1 MILKK
6 PLVAKSLWDLIRMV
20 SDSGKLTILG
30 AGVGIFLI
38 LFGLYGLFFEND
50 QKIQQ
55 AENNEI
61 LLEAANR
68 LDDATLEVEFFRKK
82 CFEDIPKENEQEYSQ
97 CLSNLK
103 QKHIELTAAQ
113 MNYYEVITKLGLE

>member
-1 MILKK
+1 
-6 PLVAKSLWDLIRMV
+6 MV
-20 SDSGKLTILG
+20 SDICKLTILG

-68 LDDATLEVEFFRKK
+68 LNDATVEVDILRKK
-82 CFEDIPKENEQEYSQ
+82 CFEDIPKENEQEYSN

-103 QKHIELTAAQ
+103 QKRIDLTAAQ
-113 MNYYEVITKLGLE
+113 VNEYDIKSKLGLE

>member
-1 MILKK
+1 
-6 PLVAKSLWDLIRMV
+6 MV
-20 SDSGKLTILG
+20 SDICKLTILG

-68 LDDATLEVEFFRKK
+68 LNDATLEVEILRKK
-82 CFEDIPKENEQEYSQ
+82 CFEDIPKENEQEYSN
-97 CLSNLK
+97 CRSNLK
-103 QKHIELTAAQ
+103 LKRLEITTAQ
-113 MNYYEVITKLGLE
+113 INYYEIKTKLGLE

>member
-1 MILKK
+1 MT
-6 PLVAKSLWDLIRMV
+6 
-20 SDSGKLTILG
+20 SGLSKLTILG

-38 LFGLYGLFFEND
+38 SFGLYEVLVEKD

-61 LLEAANR
+61 LLDAENR
-68 LDDATLEVEFFRKK
+68 LNDASLEVELLRKK
-82 CFEDIPKENEQEYSQ
+82 CFEDIPKENEQEYSK

-103 QKHIELTAAQ
+103 QKRNELTAAQ
-113 MNYYEVITKLGLE
+113 VNLYEIKTILGLE

>member
-1 MILKK
+1 
-6 PLVAKSLWDLIRMV
+6 MV
-20 SDSGKLTILG
+20 SDICKLTILG

-38 LFGLYGLFFEND
+38 SFGLYGLFFEND

-68 LDDATLEVEFFRKK
+68 LNDATLEVEILRKK
-82 CFEDIPKENEQEYSQ
+82 CFEDIPKEDEQESSQ
-97 CLSNLK
+97 CFSILK
-103 QKHIELTAAQ
+103 QKRIELTTAQ
-113 MNYYEVITKLGLE
+113 VNVYDIKSKLGLE

>member
-1 MILKK
+1 
-6 PLVAKSLWDLIRMV
+6 MV
-20 SDSGKLTILG
+20 SDICKLTILG

-68 LDDATLEVEFFRKK
+68 LNDATVEVDILIKK
-82 CFEDIPKENEQEYSQ
+82 CFEDIPKENEQEYSK
-97 CLSNLK
+97 CLLNLK
-103 QKHIELTAAQ
+103 QKRIELTAAQ
-113 MNYYEVITKLGLE
+113 VNEYDIKSKLGLE

>member
-1 MILKK
+1 
-6 PLVAKSLWDLIRMV
+6 MV
-20 SDSGKLTILG
+20 SDICKLTILG

-50 QKIQQ
+50 QKFQQ

-68 LDDATLEVEFFRKK
+68 LNDASLEIELLRKK
-82 CFEDIPKENEQEYSQ
+82 CFEDIPKEDEQAYSK
-97 CLSNLK
+97 CLLNLK
-103 QKHIELTAAQ
+103 QKRIELPAAQ
-113 MNYYEVITKLGLE
+113 INLYEIKTKLGLE